1 MTTTPSKARLKAV
14 RDVKDLAPNA
24 ARDIKGGKKTAA
36 ERQAAYDKLLRDK
49 DLTDAEYWNVS

>member
-1 MTTTPSKARLKAV
+1 MTKITGKDRLKAV

-36 ERQAAYDKLLRDK
+36 QAAYDKLLRDK
-49 DLTDAEYWNVS
+49 DLTDGEYWNVS